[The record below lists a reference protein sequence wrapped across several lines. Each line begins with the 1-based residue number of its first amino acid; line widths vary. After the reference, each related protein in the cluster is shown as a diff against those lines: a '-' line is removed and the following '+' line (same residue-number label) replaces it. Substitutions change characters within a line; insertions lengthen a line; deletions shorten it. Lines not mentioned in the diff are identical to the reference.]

1 MVKYICILK
10 SIYTCNEILTIMSNT
25 AKKICI
31 VGDFGVG
38 KTSLI
43 RRFVE
48 RQFRDRYLSSVG
60 VKIFRKPIQ
69 VLGKNQQEKVTVQLL
84 IWDLEGSNKF
94 KKITPT
100 YLQGASAIIIVG
112 DISRHETLVHISEHI
127 NIFLSINPT
136 GLIVVAFNK
145 MDLTDEEK
153 LSNIINNYKWEQE
166 RVIAHYPI
174 SAKTG
179 LYVDEMFEKIAS
191 RIIGGVES

>member
-1 MVKYICILK
+1 
-10 SIYTCNEILTIMSNT
+10 MSNI

-31 VGDFGVG
+31 IGDFGVG

-48 RQFRDRYLSSVG
+48 REFRDRYLSSVG
-60 VKIFRKPIQ
+60 VKIFRKSVQ
-69 VLGKNQQEKVTVQLL
+69 VISKNQEEKLTVQLL
-84 IWDLEGSNKF
+84 LWDLEGSNKLQ
-94 KKITPT
+94 KITPT
-100 YLQGASAIIIVG
+100 YLQGASAVIIVG
-112 DISRHETLVHISEHI
+112 DVNRQETLVHISEHI

-153 LSNIINNYKWEQE
+153 VSNIINNYKWEQE

-179 LYVDEMFEKIAS
+179 LCIDEMFEKIAYG
-191 RIIGGVES
+191 IISGVES

>member
-1 MVKYICILK
+1 
-10 SIYTCNEILTIMSNT
+10 MSNI

-48 RQFRDRYLSSVG
+48 RQFSDRYLSSVG
-60 VKIFRKPIQ
+60 VKIYRK
-69 VLGKNQQEKVTVQLL
+69 VVEVNGKNHQEELTVQLV

-100 YLQGASAIIIVG
+100 YLQGASAVIIVG
-112 DISRHETLVHISEHI
+112 DVNRQETLVHIAEHI

-153 LSNIINNYKWEQE
+153 VSIIINNYQYQEQE
-166 RVIAHYPI
+166 RVIAHYPT

-179 LYVDEMFEKIAS
+179 LYIDEMFEKLAN
-191 RIIGGVES
+191 RIISGVEG

>member
-100 YLQGASAIIIVG
+100 YLQGASAIIIVS